1 MKRELLISFLPPVL
15 LCVAIR
21 LALAVAIVFRPDVL
35 PSIGAA
41 QEWALVLTALAGV
54 PALIVF
60 AGARLWI
67 ARAKMKN
74 LGVIFAS
81 VSLSAAIMWIG
92 FGEPYWR
99 LLSKKA
105 EYDAFAATH
114 PQDEVIVF
122 DWGDAPGPI
131 PFDWYKEYLVIARG
145 SRVKTFEAY
154 TGQVIGSWGDERSE
168 VDGILSAAW
177 PENDRYRR
185 FGTGKFDACNMRIAH
200 LTGHYYY
207 AVDFC

>member
-1 MKRELLISFLPPVL
+1 M
-15 LCVAIR
+15 
-21 LALAVAIVFRPDVL
+21 
-35 PSIGAA
+35 
-41 QEWALVLTALAGV
+41 LTALAGV

-60 AGARLWI
+60 AVVRLWI

-122 DWGDAPGPI
+122 DWARRWTHSLRLVQRIPGAVSI
-131 PFDWYKEYLVIARG
+131 PE
-145 SRVKTFEAY
+145 
-154 TGQVIGSWGDERSE
+154 
-168 VDGILSAAW
+168 
-177 PENDRYRR
+177 
-185 FGTGKFDACNMRIAH
+185 CNKRA
-200 LTGHYYY
+200 
-207 AVDFC
+207 

>member
-1 MKRELLISFLPPVL
+1 M
-15 LCVAIR
+15 
-21 LALAVAIVFRPDVL
+21 
-35 PSIGAA
+35 
-41 QEWALVLTALAGV
+41 LTALPGNCRPV
-54 PALIVF
+54 VF
-60 AGARLWI
+60 GGARLWI

-122 DWGDAPGPI
+122 DWGEARGPI
-131 PFDWYKEYLVIARG
+131 PFDWYKEYLVIAR
-145 SRVKTFEAY
+145 
-154 TGQVIGSWGDERSE
+154 
-168 VDGILSAAW
+168 
-177 PENDRYRR
+177 
-185 FGTGKFDACNMRIAH
+185 
-200 LTGHYYY
+200 
-207 AVDFC
+207 